1 MTASRILIVRLP
13 CHKVFPTG
21 PVYLMSSL
29 HRAAPHVAQEVL
41 DLALV
46 DRRSQGGE
54 IRRAIADFHPDVI
67 AFSWRDMQIFSPQ
80 YLDGALRDA
89 FIFFYD
95 SSPARRLR
103 AAFRGLRDIVTYRTS
118 IAHNLALVRRTA
130 AGNPSITI
138 ALGGPSVRI
147 FGDRLRRRLP
157 RRVHTFTESC
167 RDGFFDL
174 IGIAMRPDP
183 IEPEIDLGVVEAS
196 FPLWEAYRGEAVGV
210 QTKQGCPHACLYC
223 LYGFLEGKT
232 VRRRE
237 PGLVVREIEGYA
249 RRWGAR
255 RFWFAD
261 AQLLSEHRDREHLT
275 AILEGIVRMD
285 IPIQWSGFIR
295 IHEIDGALASLMVRS
310 GLCDLEVSL
319 NSGARSVLDE
329 LKLGFSVDEVMK
341 GFEVL
346 KAAGYAGKV
355 LVNLSL
361 NAPGETRDTLLETME
376 TMKRI
381 RRIFGE
387 SRVVPVV
394 FFLAIQP
401 HTGLERKAQANGAI
415 KAGYDPLS
423 VLPWNVIRLIHNP
436 APLGKLIGRSCAA
449 VFDRGGDHVGET
461 ILAAIETELRA
472 EASVE

>member
-1 MTASRILIVRLP
+1 MAASRILIIRLP

-21 PVYLMSSL
+21 PVYLMSSI
-29 HRAAPHVAQEVL
+29 HRAAPGVAQRVL
-41 DLALV
+41 DLALI
-46 DRRSQGGE
+46 DRRSQAGE
-54 IRRAIADFHPDVI
+54 IRRAIEGFRPGVI

-95 SSPARRLR
+95 SSPARKLR
-103 AAFRGLRDIVTYRTS
+103 AAFRGVRDIVTYRSS
-118 IAHNLALVRRTA
+118 IAHNLALVRGIA
-130 AGNPSITI
+130 AAHPSITV
-138 ALGGPSVRI
+138 ALGGPSIRI

-157 RRVHTFTESC
+157 RRVHTFTETC
-167 RDGFFDL
+167 LDGFFDL

-183 IEPEIDLGVVEAS
+183 IEPEIDLEAVEAS
-196 FPLWEAYRGEAVGV
+196 FPQWEAYRDEVVGV

-237 PGLVVREIEGYA
+237 PGRVVREIEGYA
-249 RRWGAR
+249 RRWGSR

-275 AILEGIVRMD
+275 AILEGIIRMGL
-285 IPIQWSGFIR
+285 PIQWSGYIR
-295 IHEIDGALASLMVRS
+295 IHEIDDSLASLMVRS

-319 NSGARSVLDE
+319 NSGAQSVLDE

-376 TMKRI
+376 TMRRI

-387 SRVVPVV
+387 NQVVPVV

-401 HTGLERKAQANGAI
+401 HTGLERKAQANGHI
-415 KAGYDPLS
+415 RAGYDPLS
-423 VLPWNVIRLIHNP
+423 VLPWNVIRLIYNP

-461 ILAAIETELRA
+461 ILAAIETELKTA
-472 EASVE
+472 AVP

>member
-1 MTASRILIVRLP
+1 MAASRILIIRLP

-21 PVYLMSSL
+21 PVYLMSSI
-29 HRAAPHVAQEVL
+29 HRAAPGVAQKVL

-46 DRRSQGGE
+46 DRRSRAGE
-54 IRRAIADFHPDVI
+54 IRHAIAGFRPDVI

-95 SSPARRLR
+95 SSPARKLR
-103 AAFRGLRDIVTYRTS
+103 AAFRGLRDIVTYRSS
-118 IAHNLALVRRTA
+118 IAHNMALVRTTA
-130 AGNPSITI
+130 AAHPSVTI
-138 ALGGPSVRI
+138 ALGGPSIRI

-157 RRVHTFTESC
+157 KRVHTFTETC
-167 RDGFFDL
+167 LDGFFDL

-183 IEPEIDLGVVEAS
+183 IEPEIDLTFVESS
-196 FPLWEAYRGEAVGV
+196 FPQWEAYPDEVVGV

-249 RRWGAR
+249 RRWGSR

-261 AQLLSEHRDREHLT
+261 AQLLSEHRDREHLS
-275 AILEGIVRMD
+275 AILEGIIRLD
-285 IPIQWSGFIR
+285 LPIQWSGYMR
-295 IHEIDGALASLMVRS
+295 IHEIDRTLASLMVRS

-319 NSGARSVLDE
+319 NSGAQSVLDE

-346 KAAGYAGKV
+346 KAAGYTGKV

-376 TMKRI
+376 TMRRI
-381 RRIFGE
+381 RRIFGD
-387 SRVVPVV
+387 SQVVPVV

-401 HTGLERKAQANGAI
+401 HTGLERKAQANGRI

-423 VLPWNVIRLIHNP
+423 VLPWNVIRLIYNP
-436 APLGKLIGRSCAA
+436 APLGKLIGRSCAT

-461 ILAAIETELRA
+461 ILAAIETELKA
-472 EASVE
+472 AAVP

>member
-1 MTASRILIVRLP
+1 MAVSRILIIRLP

-21 PVYLMSSL
+21 PVYLMSAI
-29 HRAAPHVAQEVL
+29 HRAAPGVAQKVL

-46 DRRSQGGE
+46 DRRSQTRE
-54 IRRAIADFHPDVI
+54 IMHAVAGFRPDVI

-95 SSPARRLR
+95 TSPTRKLH
-103 AAFRGLRDIVTYRTS
+103 AAFRGLRDIVTYRSS
-118 IAHNLALVRRTA
+118 IAHNLALVRTTA
-130 AGNPSITI
+130 AAHPSVTV
-138 ALGGPSVRI
+138 ALGGPSIRI

-157 RRVHTFTESC
+157 RGVHTFTETC
-167 RDGFFDL
+167 LDGFFDL

-183 IEPEIDLGVVEAS
+183 IEPEVDLGFVEAS
-196 FPLWEAYRGEAVGV
+196 FPQWEAFRGEVVGV

-237 PGLVVREIEGYA
+237 PARVVREIEGYA
-249 RRWGAR
+249 RRWGSR

-275 AILEGIVRMD
+275 AILEGIVRLD
-285 IPIQWSGFIR
+285 LPIQWSGYIR
-295 IHEIDGALASLMVRS
+295 IHEVDHTLASLMVRS

-319 NSGARSVLDE
+319 NSGAQSVLDE

-341 GFEVL
+341 GFEAL
-346 KAAGYAGKV
+346 RAAGYAGKV

-361 NAPGETRDTLLETME
+361 NAPGETRATLLETME
-376 TMKRI
+376 TVRRI
-381 RRIFGE
+381 RRIFGDGQ
-387 SRVVPVV
+387 VVPVV

-401 HTGLERKAQANGAI
+401 HTGLERKAQANGHI

-423 VLPWNVIRLIHNP
+423 VLPWNVIRLIYNP

-461 ILAAIETELRA
+461 ILAAIETELKA
-472 EASVE
+472 AAVS